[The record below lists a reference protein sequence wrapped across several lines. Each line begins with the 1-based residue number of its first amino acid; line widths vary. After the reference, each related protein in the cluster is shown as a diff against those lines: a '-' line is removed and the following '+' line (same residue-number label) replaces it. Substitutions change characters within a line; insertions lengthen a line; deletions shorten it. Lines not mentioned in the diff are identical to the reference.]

1 MYTQLSC
8 DLIQLLDRNSSF
20 TAFDPTEVGGGD
32 AFLKVSK
39 HHSLLL
45 ANVGQRCGDR
55 VPEHSGVS
63 LKSDCMP
70 GLRSSTQCR
79 IVKFVELMRLDVHP
93 PGQEARPSAGRDD
106 LNISLNRRHRA
117 TR

>member
-1 MYTQLSC
+1 MHTQLSC
-8 DLIQLLDRNSSF
+8 DLIQLFDRNSTF

-55 VPEHSGVS
+55 LPEHSGVS

-79 IVKFVELMRLDVHP
+79 IVKLMELL
-93 PGQEARPSAGRDD
+93 
-106 LNISLNRRHRA
+106 
-117 TR
+117 